1 MRYYTTNEN
10 GQIDR
15 LILNDVTGDLWT
27 YGVLDD
33 VKNLIN
39 NTTTTTSGTTSSGM
53 TVSTAIKKL
62 TGNDSTTGTTG
73 SSTTTTT
80 TTDDSQIIG
89 SDVADIVLPSTGD
102 LCGALW
108 TAALAAACG
117 KRDRQ
122 HR

>member
-73 SSTTTTT
+73 STTTTTT
-80 TTDDSQIIG
+80 TTDDSQII
-89 SDVADIVLPSTGD
+89 SDVADIVLPSKRSCTKP
-102 LCGALW
+102 CF
-108 TAALAAACG
+108 AAAG
-117 KRDRQ
+117 KALRST
-122 HR
+122 